1 MLDIKVIK
9 RNPLKEKPD
18 EANLGFGKYFTDHM
32 FTMDYTEGRGWHD
45 ARVEPYAP
53 ISLDPAAMV
62 LHYAQ
67 ETFEGM
73 KAYRT
78 ANGEIQFF
86 RPLEN
91 IRRLNQSNARVCI
104 PRIDENDFMDAL
116 RAVVSIDRDWVPSKE
131 GTSLYIRPFVIA
143 TDSHLGVRASF
154 TYKFM
159 IILSPVGAYYPE
171 GINPVKIFVESEDV
185 RAVRGGT
192 GFAKVG
198 ANYSATI
205 RAQHRAHEKGFT
217 QVLWLD
223 GVHRKYIE
231 EVGTMNVLFRIGDEV
246 VTPPLE
252 GSILPGITRKSCIE
266 LMKSKGIKV
275 SERKITVDE
284 LFEAAR
290 AGKLTEA
297 FGSGTAAVVS
307 PIGELVWGDERVEI
321 NGGKIGAL
329 TQELYDNITG
339 IQWGKVEDTF
349 GWIEKLD
356 K

>member
-1 MLDIKVIK
+1 MLDIKIIK
-9 RNPLKEKPD
+9 REKMLDKPD
-18 EANLGFGKYFTDHM
+18 QNKLGFGTYFTDHM
-32 FTMDYTEGRGWHD
+32 FVMDYTEGRGWHD

-53 ISLDPAAMV
+53 ISLDPSAMV

-78 ANGEIQFF
+78 KSGDIQFF

-91 IRRLNQSNARVCI
+91 IRRLNKSNARVCI
-104 PRIDENDFMDAL
+104 PEIDENDFMQAL
-116 RAVVSIDRDWVPSKE
+116 RTLVSLDRDWVPSNE

-143 TDSHLGVRASF
+143 TDAHLGVRASH

-171 GINPVKIFVESEDV
+171 GLNPVKIFVESEDV

-205 RAQHRAHEKGFT
+205 RAQHRANDKGFT

-231 EVGTMNVLFRIGDEV
+231 EVGTMNVFFKIGDEV

-266 LMKSKGIKV
+266 IMKSRGIKI

-284 LFEAAR
+284 LFDAAR
-290 AGKLTEA
+290 EGKLTEA

-307 PIGELVWGDERVEI
+307 PIGELVWNEERREI
-321 NGGKIGAL
+321 NGGKIGEL
-329 TQELYDNITG
+329 TQELYDCITG
-339 IQWGKVEDTF
+339 IQWGTREDTF